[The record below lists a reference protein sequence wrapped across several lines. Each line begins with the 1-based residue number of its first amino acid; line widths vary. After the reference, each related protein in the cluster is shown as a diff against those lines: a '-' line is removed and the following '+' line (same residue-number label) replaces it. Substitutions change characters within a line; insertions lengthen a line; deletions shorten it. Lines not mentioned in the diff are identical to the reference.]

1 MSSTGKSPN
10 VYGIPATLNWCVA
23 AIAQLKGQVWN
34 IATNPI
40 SNLRYNGTWIPD
52 TNTPSLADGTGTL
65 GDFYLVSE
73 DGSHDWGGTHGSV
86 DYLAGNAIVY
96 DGLIWQKV
104 GNITSGVVSSVVT
117 EGTNLIIEPNTG
129 DVIIKVVSAPKLE
142 TARNINYVPFNG
154 ISDILLNSS
163 ITTVSTATYT
173 LLGTDNQKKVIMTA
187 SSGTQTVT
195 VPNGLPQGAQIDVIR
210 MGSSPG
216 NAAAV
221 TFVAGSGA
229 SIRSA
234 GGLLSITNQYNAV
247 TLVNVG
253 SEGSNEWVLI
263 GALS

>member
-1 MSSTGKSPN
+1 MGSTGKTPN

-23 AIAQLKGQVWN
+23 AIAQLKGQVWG

-40 SNLRYNGTWIPD
+40 SNLTYKGTWIPD
-52 TNTPSLADGTGTL
+52 TNTPPLEDGTGTL

-73 DGSHDWGGTHGSV
+73 EGSHDWGERGSV
-86 DYLAGNAIVY
+86 SYLAGNAVVY
-96 DGLIWQKV
+96 DGAIWQKI

-117 EGTNLIIEPNTG
+117 EGTNLTINPTTG
-129 DVIIKVVSAPKLE
+129 DVIIEVLSAPKLE
-142 TARNINYVPFNG
+142 TSRRINNVSFDGTGN
-154 ISDILLNSS
+154 ILLNSS
-163 ITTVSTATYT
+163 ITTIDTSTYT
-173 LLGTDNQKKVIMTA
+173 LLDTDNQKKVIMTG

-195 VPNGLPQGAQIDVIR
+195 VPNLLPEGAQIDVIR
-210 MGSSPG
+210 MG
-216 NAAAV
+216 AAAV
-221 TFVAGSGA
+221 TFVEGSGA
-229 SIRSA
+229 TIRSA